1 MAINYTYPSKGSP
14 TTADDFLIIDNAD
27 ASKPTKRVN
36 IGNVISLGVSNVTG
50 TAPISASPTTGNVVL
65 SLGTVPT
72 TKGGTG
78 LTALGSAHQA
88 LAVNDSGTALEYR
101 DITIIETVKN
111 VSASTITKGT
121 PVHATG
127 WSESDGAAEVEP
139 ADAANGLTD
148 LMPCIGL
155 AEEDI
160 ASGEVGTIIVVGVL
174 ESVTTNTYGVD
185 VGDILY
191 VAPGGGLTG
200 TRPTG
205 TNIIQPVAV
214 ILKIAGGGG
223 GVLQVASVS
232 QGASIPN
239 VQNGE
244 IIVGDASNVGQSVAM
259 SGEVAINNTGVT
271 EVTGIDGN
279 VSIQGYRPITEV
291 TASGS
296 IATDDKG
303 KTLVVT
309 NATGTVDIEL
319 TDSGDFEVGT
329 EIQVIRK
336 GAGAVQIS
344 PAGGSTTINGSLF
357 PFSIAAQYDSVTLKK
372 YATNDWLAF
381 GDI

>member
-1 MAINYTYPSKGSP
+1 MAINYTYPSKSSP

-36 IGNVISLGVSNVTG
+36 IGNIISLGVSSVTG
-50 TAPISASPTTGNVVL
+50 TAPISASPTNGNVVL

-78 LTALGSAHQA
+78 LTTLGSAHQA
-88 LAVNDSGTALEYR
+88 LVVNNGGSALEYK
-101 DITIIETVKN
+101 DVTIIETVKN
-111 VSASTITKGT
+111 VTASTISKGT

-127 WSESDGAAEVEP
+127 WNESSGVAEVEP
-139 ADAANGLTD
+139 ADATNGATD

-160 ASGEVGTIIVVGVL
+160 EAGATGPIIVVGVL
-174 ESVTTNTYGVD
+174 ESISTNNYGVG
-185 VGDILY
+185 VGDVLY

-214 ILKIAGGGG
+214 ILKKAGGGG

-239 VQNGE
+239 VQAGE
-244 IIVGDASNVGQSVAM
+244 IIVGNASNVGESVAM
-259 SGEVAINNTGVT
+259 SGEVVISNIGVT

-279 VSIQGYRPITEV
+279 VPIQGYRPITEV
-291 TASGS
+291 TASRS
-296 IATDDKG
+296 IESEDKG
-303 KTLVVT
+303 KTLVAT
-309 NATGTVDIEL
+309 NAAGTVDMEL

-357 PFSIAAQYDSVTLKK
+357 PVSITTQYDSLTLKK
-372 YATNDWLAF
+372 YATDDWLAF
-381 GDI
+381 

>member
-27 ASKPTKRVN
+27 ANKPTKRVN
-36 IGNVISLGVSNVTG
+36 IGNIISLGVSQVTG
-50 TAPISASPTTGNVVL
+50 ISPISASPTTGNVVL

-72 TKGGTG
+72 ANGGTG
-78 LTALGSAHQA
+78 LTALGLAHQA

-111 VSASTITKGT
+111 NTASTITKGT

-139 ADAANGLTD
+139 ANATNGLTD

-160 ASGEVGTIIVVGVL
+160 AVGEVGPIIVVGVL
-174 ESVTTNTYGVD
+174 ESITTNTYGVE
-185 VGDILY
+185 VGDVLY

-214 ILKIAGGGG
+214 ILKKAGSGG

-232 QGASIPN
+232 QGTSIPN
-239 VQNGE
+239 VQSGE

-279 VSIQGYRPITEV
+279 VSIQGYRPIKNV

-296 IATDDKG
+296 ITTDDVG
-303 KTLVVT
+303 STLVST
-309 NATGTVDIEL
+309 DNTGGSIIINLEDEA
-319 TDSGDFEVGT
+319 GYAVGT
-329 EIQVIRK
+329 EIQIIQK
-336 GAGAVQIS
+336 GDSSVEITTTS
-344 PAGGSTTINGSLF
+344 PTEINGLT
-357 PFSIAAQYDSVTLKK
+357 SISILAQYGSVTLKK

>member
-1 MAINYTYPSKGSP
+1 MAINYTYPSKSSP

-27 ASKPTKRVN
+27 ANKPTKRVN
-36 IGNVISLGVSNVTG
+36 IGNIVSLGVSQVTG
-50 TAPISASPTTGNVVL
+50 ISPISVSPATGNVVL
-65 SLGTVPT
+65 SLDTVPVIR
-72 TKGGTG
+72 GGTG
-78 LTALGSAHQA
+78 LTSVGSAHQA
-88 LAVNDSGTALEYR
+88 LVVNNGGSALEYK
-101 DITIIETVKN
+101 DVTIIETVKN
-111 VSASTITKGT
+111 VAASTITKGT

-127 WSESDGAAEVEP
+127 WNESGGVAEVEP
-139 ADAANGLTD
+139 ADATNGGTN

-160 ASGEVGTIIVVGVL
+160 AAGEVGPIIVVGVL
-174 ESVTTNTYGVD
+174 ESISTNSYGVD
-185 VGDILY
+185 VGDVLY

-214 ILKIAGGGG
+214 ILKKAGSGG

-239 VQNGE
+239 VQDGE
-244 IIVGDASNVGQSVAM
+244 IIVGNASNVGESVAM
-259 SGEVAINNTGVT
+259 SGEVVISNIGVT

-291 TASGS
+291 SSSGN
-296 IATDDKG
+296 ITDEDKG
-303 KTLVVT
+303 KTLVFT
-309 NATGTVDIEL
+309 NSGAVNMSLE
-319 TDSGDFEVGT
+319 DSGDFEVGT
-329 EIQVIRK
+329 EIQLIRK
-336 GAGAVQIS
+336 KAGDVEITPSA
-344 PAGGSTTINGSLF
+344 PTTINDS
-357 PFSIAAQYDSVTLKK
+357 SSNITIKAQYGSVTLKK

>member
-14 TTADDFLIIDNAD
+14 TTADDFLIIDNED
-27 ASKPTKRVN
+27 ARKPTKRIN
-36 IGNVISLGVSNVTG
+36 IGNIISLGVSQVTG
-50 TAPISASPTTGNVVL
+50 TSPISASPTNGNVVL

-72 TKGGTG
+72 TNGGTG
-78 LTALGSAHQA
+78 LTTLGSAHQT
-88 LAVNDSGTALEYR
+88 LVVNNGGTALEYK
-101 DITIIETVKN
+101 DVTIIERVKN
-111 VSASTITKGT
+111 TTASTITKGT

-139 ADAANGLTD
+139 ADATNGSTD

-160 ASGEVGTIIVVGVL
+160 AVGTVGPIIVVGVL
-174 ESVTTNTYGVD
+174 ESIATNSYGVE
-185 VGDILY
+185 VGDVLY

-214 ILKIAGGGG
+214 ILKKAGSGG

-259 SGEVAINNTGVT
+259 SGEVTINNNGVT
-271 EVTGIDGN
+271 SIIGIDGN
-279 VSIQGYRPITEV
+279 ISIQGYRPITEV

-296 IATDDKG
+296 ITFDDNG
-303 KTLVVT
+303 KTLVAT
-309 NATGTVDIEL
+309 NGPGAVDIGL

-336 GAGAVQIS
+336 GAGGVQIS
-344 PAGGSTTINGSLF
+344 PGGSTAINGSLF
-357 PFSIAAQYDSVTLKK
+357 PIVIAAQYDSVTLKK

>member
-27 ASKPTKRVN
+27 ANKPTKRVN
-36 IGNVISLGVSNVTG
+36 IANVISLGVSNVTG

-78 LTALGSAHQA
+78 LTVLGSAHQA

-111 VSASTITKGT
+111 VSVSTITKGT

-139 ADAANGLTD
+139 ADATNGVTD

-160 ASGEVGTIIVVGVL
+160 PSGEVGTIIVVGVL
-174 ESVTTNTYGVD
+174 ESITTNTYGVE
-185 VGDILY
+185 VGDVLY

-205 TNIIQPVAV
+205 TDIIQPVAV
-214 ILKIAGGGG
+214 ILKKAGGGG

-244 IIVGDASNVGQSVAM
+244 IIVGDASNIGQSVAM
-259 SGEVAINNTGVT
+259 SGEVSISNTGVT
-271 EVTGIDGN
+271 AITGIDGN

-291 TASGS
+291 TVSGS
-296 IATDDKG
+296 ITTDDKG

-309 NATGTVDIEL
+309 NATGTVDILL
-319 TDSGDFEVGT
+319 TDSGGFEVGT

-336 GAGAVQIS
+336 GAGNVQIS
-344 PAGGSTTINGSLF
+344 PGGSTAINGSLF
-357 PFSIAAQYDSVTLKK
+357 PLLPAQYDSVTLKK

-381 GDI
+381 

>member
-27 ASKPTKRVN
+27 ANKPTKRVN
-36 IGNVISLGVSNVTG
+36 IGNIISLGVSQVTG
-50 TAPISASPTTGNVVL
+50 ISPISVSPTTGNVVL
-65 SLGTVPT
+65 SLGTVST
-72 TKGGTG
+72 ANGGTG
-78 LTALGSAHQA
+78 LTTIGSAHQA
-88 LAVNDSGTALEYR
+88 LVVNNGGTALEYK
-101 DITIIETVKN
+101 DVTIVERVKN
-111 VSASTITKGT
+111 TTASTITKGT

-139 ADAANGLTD
+139 ADATNGLTD
-148 LMPCIGL
+148 LMPCIGI

-160 ASGEVGTIIVVGVL
+160 AAGEVGPIIVVGVL
-174 ESVTTNTYGVD
+174 ESITTNTYGVE
-185 VGDILY
+185 VGDVLY

-214 ILKIAGGGG
+214 ILKKAGSGG

-259 SGEVAINNTGVT
+259 SGEVTISNAGVT

-279 VSIQGYRPITEV
+279 ISIQGYRPITEV

-296 IATDDKG
+296 ITTDDVG

-309 NATGTVDIEL
+309 NAAGTVDIEL
-319 TDSGDFEVGT
+319 TDSVDFEVGT

-336 GAGAVQIS
+336 GAGSVQIS
-344 PAGGSTTINGSLF
+344 PAGGSTAINGSTSS
-357 PFSIAAQYDSVTLKK
+357 PVEITTQYDSVTLKK
-372 YATNDWLAF
+372 YAIDDWLAF
-381 GDI
+381 